1 MEERMKK
8 SNLAKLVMTFFML
21 CLFTIPVFAADI
33 ETEISSASYYITGMD
48 GKITLGISNPN
59 PDPVLLSLPEFFAID
74 PSVTVPVNWDLSEI
88 GSPYNLPALSSP
100 PDIPYIHGSFEI
112 DELLAADNASLD
124 VSLNVNSVIAN
135 GIAYRTGE
143 FSAIGDDGRYVFGTF
158 PQCQAKAEFYFVYY
172 NEGTSIL
179 DFSQTGI
186 RINDSYDAVSI
197 GPIHFAEIDQ
207 AALATDETF
216 LAAVTGANWT
226 QVPAE
231 GFESATAGC
240 YVFRIIASDFSQF
253 AGNQPDPEV
262 DLSFV
267 LGTTPILIEGQL
279 HFDASNTENCQL
291 GTIRYAVYDMTGLD
305 GALQLELYN
314 YGTET
319 LSIDLPTVLNYD
331 SGYAKQSQITWTSP
345 DSPVS
350 LGSGERIIAYG
361 LFTVDETAAANDSIP
376 ISLMINNLPVE
387 GTAVAGGYI
396 TSDEQCLETSI
407 GSTNLSLHFSLTNH
421 YDQGRV
427 LIELPG
433 TIQVLNQTGS
443 NPALSYTSCTDGERS
458 DCLTRIQ
465 NCGIYQCIYLAQ
477 DETIDLSA
485 SATAAAPLAEN
496 QMQVKTSFRYTSG
509 SELTTAS
516 PAMSLGWISNACYSA
531 SDLELTANSSEYD
544 TCDTDDG
551 IVHVNYT
558 LANRGTGAITI
569 DLTKIYYYKE
579 SVIYSYDEEVTN
591 LTCSLSNT
599 NLCNPESVVI
609 PPGESVTITSEI
621 DTGTRILSET
631 FTFAGRSSIDTN
643 LSIPTLTA
651 TQNHNYCEADLNF
664 SVISGTFQL
673 HGTSATISLT
683 ILNDGESDAWFVP
696 TNILFHETSA
706 SYTGQVSIGPSS
718 KAVAALV
725 QGQRYLLNP
734 GEEGVITATLQT
746 ADALTNG
753 QISWIFLTGTGS
765 QNVTGTLV
773 TNTPGQNG
781 DFPDYYWGG
790 HGRKPEMLPGTG
802 FPAGKRTVLPEQP
815 AALAYR
821 NLNGFSI
828 EIPIIDSYAELV
840 VVPQDD
846 ETKFSVEWLGD
857 RAGLLEGTA
866 LPGEGTSIIAG
877 HNHIDLGNAGP
888 FAFLLNLKE
897 NDRIYVH
904 TAEDKILGYSVYAN
918 QLVQPDNVDAVFQN
932 TIPGSLVL
940 ITCEQELLEGGYQYR
955 RIVYAKPLL

>member
-1 MEERMKK
+1 MKK

-21 CLFTIPVFAADI
+21 CLFTIPVLAADI
-33 ETEISSASYYITGMD
+33 ETEIPSASYYITGTD

-59 PDPVLLSLPEFFAID
+59 PNPVLLSLPEFFTVD
-74 PSVTVPVNWDLSEI
+74 PSVTVPVNWDYSEI
-88 GSPYNLPALSSP
+88 GSPYNLPAWGSP

-112 DELLAADNASLD
+112 DEILAADNASLD
-124 VSLNVNSVIAN
+124 LSLIVNSVNVN

-143 FSAIGDDGRYVFGTF
+143 FTAIGDDGRYVFGTF
-158 PQCQAKAEFYFVYY
+158 PQCLAKAEFFFVYF
-172 NEGTSIL
+172 NEGESSI
-179 DFSQTGI
+179 DFSQAAI

-197 GPIHFAEIDQ
+197 GPIHYAEIDP
-207 AALATDETF
+207 AALATDEKF

-226 QVPAE
+226 QVPVE
-231 GFESATAGC
+231 GFESAVSGC
-240 YVFRIIASDFSQF
+240 YVFRVIASDFSQF

-279 HFDASNTENCQL
+279 HFEASNTENCQL
-291 GTIRYAVYDMTGLD
+291 GTIRYAVYHITGLD
-305 GALQLELYN
+305 GNLQLELYN

-319 LSIDLPTVLNYD
+319 LLIDLPTVLNYD

-350 LGSGERIIAYG
+350 LGSGERMIAYG
-361 LFTVDETAAANDSIP
+361 LFTVDEAAAANDSLP

-387 GTAVAGGYI
+387 GTALAGGYI
-396 TSDEQCLETSI
+396 TSGEQCLEASI
-407 GSTNLSLHFSLTNH
+407 GSANISLHFSLTNN
-421 YDQGRV
+421 YDQGQV

-433 TIQVLNQTGS
+433 TIQILNQTGS
-443 NPALSYTSCTDGERS
+443 NPALSYSSCTDGESS
-458 DCLTRIQ
+458 DCLPRIQ
-465 NCGIYQCIYLAQ
+465 NCGSYQCIYLAQ
-477 DETIDLSA
+477 DEKIDLTA
-485 SATAAAPLAEN
+485 SATAAAPLTEN
-496 QMQVKTSFRYTSG
+496 QMQVKTSFRYTSD
-509 SELTTAS
+509 SELTAAS
-516 PAMSLGWISNACYSA
+516 PAMSLGWISDACYST
-531 SDLELTANSSEYD
+531 SDLELTANTSEYD

-551 IVHVNYT
+551 IIHVNYT
-558 LANRGTGAITI
+558 LTNNGTGAITI
-569 DLTKIYYYKE
+569 DLTKVYYYIE
-579 SVIYSYDEEVTN
+579 SATYSYGEEVTG

-599 NLCNPESVVI
+599 NLCNPESVTI
-609 PPGESVTITSEI
+609 PAGESITITSEL
-621 DTGTRILSET
+621 DTGTRILAGT
-631 FTFAGRSSIDTN
+631 FAFAGRSSVDPN
-643 LSIPTLTA
+643 FAIPTLTA
-651 TQNHNYCEADLNF
+651 AQSRNYCNAALDF
-664 SVISGTFQL
+664 SIISGTYQFQ
-673 HGTSATISLT
+673 GMSATISLT
-683 ILNDGESDAWFVP
+683 IRNDGESDAWFVP

-706 SYTGQVSIGPSS
+706 AYTGQVSIGPSA

-746 ADALTNG
+746 AEALTNG

-765 QNVTGTLV
+765 QNVTGTLA
-773 TNTPGQNG
+773 TNNPEQNG
-781 DFPDYYWGG
+781 NLPDYYWGG
-790 HGRKPEMLPGTG
+790 HGRKPEVLPGTG
-802 FPAGKRTVLPEQP
+802 FPAGKRTVLPAQP

-821 NLNGFSI
+821 DLSGFSI
-828 EIPIIDSYAELV
+828 EIPVIDSFAELV

-877 HNHIDLGNAGP
+877 HNHIDLGSAGP

-897 NDRIYVH
+897 NDRIFVH

-918 QLVQPDNVDAVFQN
+918 RLVEPDDVNAVYQN
-932 TIPGSLVL
+932 TSPGSLVL
-940 ITCEQELLEGGYQYR
+940 ITCEQELQEGGYQFR
-955 RIVYAKPLL
+955 RIVYAKPIL